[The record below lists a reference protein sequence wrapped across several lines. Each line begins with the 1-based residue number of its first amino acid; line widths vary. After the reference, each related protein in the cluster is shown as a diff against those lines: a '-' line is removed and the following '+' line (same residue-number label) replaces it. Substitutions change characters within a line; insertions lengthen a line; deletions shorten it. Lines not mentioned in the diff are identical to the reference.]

1 MTQLKTNTLIDQAV
15 LQEVAQRVAVIL
27 PKVVAFRHEC
37 HQNPELTWK
46 EHQTAERVARELKKL
61 GLQPKTGVGRL
72 GVTALIEGDH
82 PGPTIALRADMDAL
96 PVKEIATHSYR
107 SRVDGVMHACGH
119 DGHMANLLGAA
130 EVLLQMR
137 SHLHGRVKL
146 IFQPAE
152 EGGAGA
158 EVMCEDGVLEDPK
171 VDMIVGLHGW
181 PELDCGHVYLREGA
195 MLAATTDFK
204 ITVEGIGCHAATPHL
219 GTDQVLIASRLVDSL
234 QSLRSRVVAPAEP
247 MALSIT
253 QFHGGS
259 ASNVIPRQVELGGTL
274 RTVDEA
280 TRDRV
285 VQGMEQ
291 HIKGFQETY
300 GVTITL
306 DLQDN
311 YPPTLNHPGPTQF
324 IEQIARQVVGPQQV
338 HRMPYPSMGG
348 EDFAFYL
355 KRVPGCYFFLGMNEG
370 TPGSYPSLHHPA
382 YDFNDRALPVGIKIF
397 VHAALSCHQNEELD

>member
-1 MTQLKTNTLIDQAV
+1 
-15 LQEVAQRVAVIL
+15 
-27 PKVVAFRHEC
+27 VVAFRHEC
-37 HQNPELTWK
+37 HRHPELSWQ
-46 EHQTAERVARELKKL
+46 EYQTAERIARELKNL
-61 GLQPKTGVGRL
+61 GLEPKTGVGRL
-72 GVTALIEGDH
+72 GVTALIDGEH

-96 PVKEIATHSYR
+96 PVQEITDQAYKSQ
-107 SRVDGVMHACGH
+107 VKGVMHACGH

-130 EVLLQMR
+130 MVLKEMR
-137 SHLHGRVKL
+137 SKLHGRVKL

-158 EVMCEDGVLEDPK
+158 EVMCEDGVLADPK

-181 PELDCGHVYLREGA
+181 PELACGHVYLRTGA
-195 MLAATTDFK
+195 MLAATTEFK
-204 ITVEGIGCHAATPHL
+204 ITVEGVGCHAAMPHL
-219 GTDQVLIASRLVDSL
+219 GTDQILIASRLVDSL
-234 QSLRSRVVAPAEP
+234 QSLRSRLIAPTEP

-253 QFHGGS
+253 QFHGG
-259 ASNVIPRQVELGGTL
+259 AATNVIPRQVELGGTL

-285 VQGMEQ
+285 VQGMKQ

-306 DLQDN
+306 DVQDN
-311 YPPTLNHPGPTQF
+311 YPPTVNHRGPTQF
-324 IEQIARQVVGPQQV
+324 VEQVARYILPPEEV
-338 HRMPYPSMGG
+338 HLMPYPSMGG

-370 TPGSYPSLHHPA
+370 LPGSHPSLHHPA
-382 YDFNDRALPVGIKIF
+382 YDFNDRALPVGIQIF
-397 VHAALSCHQNEELD
+397 VHAALGFHQSRASATMA